1 MLAFEPPP
9 LKVPS
14 FLKVKEI
21 AYPSTMSLPAPRAC
35 DLIVTLHSSNVG
47 ILPATRRHAP
57 LLEYISTADSQLTV
71 LDCIYKT
78 EPLCGQPCFLT

>member
-21 AYPSTMSLPAPRAC
+21 AYPSTMSLPAPLEKR
-35 DLIVTLHSSNVG
+35 LKNNNINLYTG
-47 ILPATRRHAP
+47 IFSANRRHAP
-57 LLEYISTADSQLTV
+57 LLEYISTADSKLTV
-71 LDCIYKT
+71 LACIYKT
-78 EPLCGQPCFLT
+78 EPLCGQPCFLN